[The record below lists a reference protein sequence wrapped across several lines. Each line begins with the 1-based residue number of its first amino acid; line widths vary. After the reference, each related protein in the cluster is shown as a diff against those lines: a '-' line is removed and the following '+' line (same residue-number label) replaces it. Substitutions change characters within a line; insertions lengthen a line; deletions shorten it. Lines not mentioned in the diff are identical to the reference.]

1 MVDLQEAMRSR
12 DGVRRNTLRLVV
24 ADVHNTEIARGRTL
38 SDSDILEVI
47 SRQVKQR
54 RESIELFTK
63 GARTDLVER
72 EEAELNLLLAYLPQ
86 PMEREELV
94 ALAEQ
99 AAAEVGA
106 RGPGDKGKVMARLMP
121 QLKGRAE
128 GKEVSEIVSDLLAR
142 L

>member
-1 MVDLQEAMRSR
+1 MALRDQIMVDLQEAMRSR

-94 ALAEQ
+94 
-99 AAAEVGA
+99 
-106 RGPGDKGKVMARLMP
+106 
-121 QLKGRAE
+121 
-128 GKEVSEIVSDLLAR
+128 
-142 L
+142 